1 MIEKSASFQENDRC
15 PVKQNLSHGLDILEE
30 LDNEDDPMHYD
41 TQTLSVVRETPEQA
55 HGSNQKSHQVSDAV
69 LIDD

>member
-41 TQTLSVVRETPEQA
+41 T
-55 HGSNQKSHQVSDAV
+55 
-69 LIDD
+69 